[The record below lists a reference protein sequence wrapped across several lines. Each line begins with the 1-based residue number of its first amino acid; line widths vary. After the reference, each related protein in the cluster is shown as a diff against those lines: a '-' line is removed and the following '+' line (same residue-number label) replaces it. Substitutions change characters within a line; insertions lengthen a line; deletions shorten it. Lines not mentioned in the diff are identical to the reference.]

1 MITKV
6 SKVGDLYQINE
17 GDTPIDITSLRSIL
31 KESNVKDEINNWLDS
46 LDKEGENTF
55 EVTANKGTVVNIYEV
70 DYPVP
75 SDPNKETQE
84 ISKYLD
90 EYEDAISQ
98 QIFPGIPVEDILITT
113 KTNDAKEKGVQQGRL
128 FNEKELREKGKNIKR
143 GWKELGDLKYYIEE
157 KIKESFFTWRDLA
170 KENDNEFITST
181 KGNIKAE
188 LDYLYPDVEDDIMST
203 LKEYID
209 ASTFKK
215 WYYTVGIKLMD
226 ENIKKT
232 TSWRQILGEIETAPT
247 PVKTPVKPKEPEK
260 TPRINPFRK
269 PDHIKPSKEPQPK
282 ALPVVYP
289 PNSKLKMHPGL
300 EQTINK
306 KDTPYHELPQIPG
319 GEFIE
324 NIASERFKIIL
335 RNLER
340 YSGRRVKSLQDMMYA
355 LMEVLQK
362 INNIEKQYIPQLEDL
377 AVSIVEQQFGIDPRE
392 VGFDAKLVRE
402 VNLDDITNISPQ
414 QEEEF
419 KEVLPNINVD
429 LEVSKR
435 RFINGL
441 IQGAGINS
449 LNMFHLVR
457 DELNVIDPDLI
468 NMYGLLSAFAEVGYW
483 VIPQSLIGSASGGVF
498 GGGKVKLDFSQEEPQ
513 IIAVAVNFPILVQ
526 ELVKG
531 VMELLSSHGL
541 PEDDMVR
548 EQVLDKADTLED
560 ESWDIRFGPE
570 IWKKLLSHLNM
581 NGLNGRALSI
591 LYQNLVTMPAEE
603 FSDFVHN
610 ILSNDQN
617 SINRWNQMY
626 EEALGNSKTSSIYSY
641 INEEELNKEYNLYR
655 KNALNEG
662 ETPELYYDWIKYKE
676 KEGIL

>member
-17 GDTPIDITSLRSIL
+17 GDTPIDITSLRGIL
-31 KESNVKDEINNWLDS
+31 KETNVNDINNWLDD
-46 LDKEGENTF
+46 LDKEGNNAF
-55 EVTANKGTVVNIYEV
+55 EITADKGTVVNIYEV
-70 DYPVP
+70 DYPTP
-75 SDPNKETQE
+75 KNPNLETQE
-84 ISKYLD
+84 ISKHLD

-98 QIFPGIPVEDILITT
+98 QIFPGVPVEDVVVTT
-113 KTNDAKEKGVQQGRL
+113 QESLESKDVNEGRL
-128 FNEKELREKGKNIKR
+128 FNEQELRDKGNVKR
-143 GWKELGDLKYYIEE
+143 GWKEDPIIINILEKLKTMEVE
-157 KIKESFFTWRDLA
+157 TASETTVKILIWKYLNYNTKRV
-170 KENDNEFITST
+170 NEIY
-181 KGNIKAE
+181 NIWKN
-188 LDYLYPDVEDDIMST
+188 YVQSMN
-203 LKEYID
+203 
-209 ASTFKK
+209 KK
-215 WYYTVGIKLMD
+215 SS
-226 ENIKKT
+226 KKP
-232 TSWRQILGEIETAPT
+232 WRQVLGEVETAPT
-247 PVKTPVKPKEPEK
+247 PTKVPTKTPQPPPEK

-282 ALPVVYP
+282 ALPVAYP
-289 PNSKLKMHPGL
+289 PNSKLKMHPEL
-300 EQTINK
+300 EKTINK
-306 KDTPYHELPQIPG
+306 RDTPYHSLPQIPG

-355 LMEVLQK
+355 LMEVLQR

-377 AVSIVEQQFGIDPRE
+377 AVSIVEQQFGINPEE
-392 VGFDAKLVRE
+392 VGFEAKLVRE

-414 QEEEF
+414 QEEAFQEI
-419 KEVLPNINVD
+419 LPNINVD

-441 IQGAGINS
+441 IQGAGISS

-457 DELNVIDPDLI
+457 DELNTIDPDLI

-498 GGGKVKLDFSQEEPQ
+498 GGGKVKLDFSQEEPR

-541 PEDDMVR
+541 PEDDSIR
-548 EQVLDKADTLED
+548 EQVLNKADTLED

-570 IWKKLLSHLNM
+570 IWKKLLSHLNT
-581 NGLNGRALSI
+581 NSLNGRALSI

-603 FSDFVHN
+603 FSDFVHS
-610 ILSNDQN
+610 ILSNNQN
-617 SINRWNQMY
+617 SVDMWNQMY

-641 INEEELNKEYNLYR
+641 MNEEELNTEYNLYR

-662 ETPELYYDWIKYKE
+662 ETPELYYDWIRRRE

>member
-6 SKVGDLYQINE
+6 SKVGNLYQINE
-17 GDTPIDITSLRSIL
+17 GDTPIDITSLRNIL
-31 KESNVKDEINNWLDS
+31 KETNIKDINSWLDD
-46 LDKEGENTF
+46 LDKEGNNTF
-55 EVTANKGTVVNIYEV
+55 EITANKGTVVNIYEV
-70 DYPVP
+70 DYPTP
-75 SDPNKETQE
+75 KNPNLETQE
-84 ISKYLD
+84 ISKHLD

-98 QIFPGIPVEDILITT
+98 QIFPGVPVEDVVVTT
-113 KTNDAKEKGVQQGRL
+113 QESLESKDVNEGSL
-128 FNEKELREKGKNIKR
+128 FNEQELRDKANVKR
-143 GWKELGDLKYYIEE
+143 GWKEDPIIINILEKLKTMEVE
-157 KIKESFFTWRDLA
+157 TASETTVKILIWKYLNYNDNRVNEIYNIWKNYVQSMNKES
-170 KENDNEFITST
+170 S
-181 KGNIKAE
+181 
-188 LDYLYPDVEDDIMST
+188 
-203 LKEYID
+203 
-209 ASTFKK
+209 KK
-215 WYYTVGIKLMD
+215 L
-226 ENIKKT
+226 
-232 TSWRQILGEIETAPT
+232 WRQVLGEIETAPT
-247 PVKTPVKPKEPEK
+247 PTKVPTKTPQQPPEK
-260 TPRINPFRK
+260 APRINPFRK

-289 PNSKLKMHPGL
+289 PGNTLKMHPEL

-306 KDTPYHELPQIPG
+306 KDTPYHSLPQIPG

-377 AVSIVEQQFGIDPRE
+377 AVSIVEQQFGINPEE
-392 VGFDAKLVRE
+392 VGFEAKLVRE
-402 VNLDDITNISPQ
+402 VNLEDITNISPK
-414 QEEEF
+414 QEKEFEES
-419 KEVLPNINVD
+419 LSNINVD

-457 DELNVIDPDLI
+457 DELNAIDPDLI

-498 GGGKVKLDFSQEEPQ
+498 AGGKVKLDFSQEEPR

-541 PEDDMVR
+541 PEDDSIR
-548 EQVLDKADTLED
+548 EQVLNKADTLED

-570 IWKKLLSHLNM
+570 IWKKLLSHLNT
-581 NGLNGRALSI
+581 NNLNGRALSI
-591 LYQNLVTMPAEE
+591 LYQNLVIMPAEE

-610 ILSNDQN
+610 ILSNNQN
-617 SINRWNQMY
+617 SIDKWNQMY
-626 EEALGNSKTSSIYSY
+626 EEALGNSRTSSIYSY
-641 INEEELNKEYNLYR
+641 MNEEDLNEEYNLYM
-655 KNALNEG
+655 KNALNKG
-662 ETPELYYDWIKYKE
+662 ETPELYYDWIRRRE